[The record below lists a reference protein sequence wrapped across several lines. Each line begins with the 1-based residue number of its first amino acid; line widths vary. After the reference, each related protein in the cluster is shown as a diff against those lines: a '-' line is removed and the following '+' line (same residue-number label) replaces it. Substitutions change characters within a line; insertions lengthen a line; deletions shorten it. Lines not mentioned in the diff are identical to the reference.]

1 MKNPLTIIFSALGRM
16 FSKIK
21 LKCHSSCC
29 EFNCDS
35 ISAEEYRDIM
45 IAAYQLAANNNGN
58 LPQIKYPEV
67 SYI

>member
-1 MKNPLTIIFSALGRM
+1 MKNPFLTLFSALGRM

-45 IAAYQLAANNNGN
+45 IAAYQLAAQNNGR
-58 LPQIKYPEV
+58 LPRYREV
-67 SYI
+67 TMI